1 MRRIMLSTLL
11 LFWCSVANAQEVGL
25 DFLGIKSRAWNCDAM
40 MAAVNTLPKPIPC
53 GAFLDDTFGTSDAC
67 LRRLLASGKCSSF
80 RGHLAWT
87 NHKPLPASALVG
99 RAQYLDALAAS
110 YSSVTIHPSAI
121 CEHGDSASQSAARN
135 AALKPYLSHCGQMV
149 DSGMSQAD
157 ATAIR
162 ECHGPFKKCTAVS
175 LDGQDALDYDVEA
188 FKRNGTLYSLL
199 WGKSFN
205 CKFSDKDKRPPNQRT
220 DCPTQDQFNHYVRL
234 LYPQPPFPPG
244 ERLTSKQIYKPSA
257 DNHGGCKGKDCKP
270 VYITNSRQPRI
281 NITALDGRQVGWL
294 KYYGP
299 YDGIRGAHRY
309 YLATGSGQSAFQLG
323 QDLERLSGSDFGL
336 LHDGRSRFVFNAYRR
351 GGASR

>member
-1 MRRIMLSTLL
+1 MKRL
-11 LFWCSVANAQEVGL
+11 LFLTSLVVWSGVAQAQEVGL
-25 DFLGIKSRAWNCDAM
+25 DFLGIKSRAWNCESM
-40 MAAVNTLPKPIPC
+40 MAALNTLPRPIPC
-53 GAFLDDTFGTSDAC
+53 GAFLDDTFGSSDAC

-87 NHKPLPASALVG
+87 NHKTIPIAALIPRSV
-99 RAQYLDALAAS
+99 AFNALAAQTPQ
-110 YSSVTIHPSAI
+110 SSMCASVI
-121 CEHGDSASQSAARN
+121 CEHSMTSAQSAALN
-135 AALKPYLSHCGQMV
+135 AGLKPYLSAMRGIV
-149 DSGMSQAD
+149 DSGMTQAD
-157 ATAIR
+157 PSAIR
-162 ECHGPFKKCTAVS
+162 ECHGPNKKCTAVS

-205 CKFSDKDKRPPNQRT
+205 CKFSDKDKRPPAQRT

-244 ERLTSKQIYKPSA
+244 ERLTPKQIYKPSA

-281 NITALDGRQVGWL
+281 NITTLDGRQVGWL

-323 QDLERLSGSDFGL
+323 QDLERLSGSEFGL